1 LPAFKAGGPI
11 RSIVNFVE
19 MFKDDFDIYVF
30 TSDRDLGDTQAFQN
44 IETDVWT
51 DQDRFKIMYASHKNL
66 NHASIK
72 KLIQTIN
79 PDWLYLNSMF
89 SAFTIYA
96 LLVLLRSRKI
106 VLAPRGM
113 LRNSAL
119 AIKPIRKYLYLS
131 LLKMLNVDQYIRLHA
146 TSSEEANSIKQIFPN
161 AQTISVVPNLP
172 PKINQELSSREKNQ
186 GELNMIFIGRMHP
199 IKNLLYLLSCLE
211 NVYGNCS
218 LKIIATK
225 EDEIYW
231 KECQDKISKLKT
243 ISIETMINMPHHEI
257 KEQLEQSE
265 LFVLPTKGENFG
277 HAILEALSVGCPV
290 LISDQTPWKQ
300 LNSTKAG
307 IELSL
312 DDPSSF
318 TSAIQQFIDMTDT
331 EWQTYR
337 KGALTLAQSHFNES
351 TDEMLYF
358 QLFNHKEN

>member
-1 LPAFKAGGPI
+1 
-11 RSIVNFVE
+11 

-30 TSDRDLGDTQAFQN
+30 TSDRDLGDTQAFQH

-51 DQDRFKIMYASHKNL
+51 DQDRIKIMYASHKNL
-66 NHASIK
+66 NYASIK
-72 KLIQTIN
+72 KLIQAIN

-131 LLKMLNVDQYIRLHA
+131 LLKMLNVDQYIRFHA
-146 TSSEEANSIKQIFPN
+146 TSTEEANSIKQIFPN
-161 AQTISVVPNLP
+161 ARTISIVPNLP
-172 PKINQELSSREKNQ
+172 PKINQELSSREKKQ

-211 NVYGNCS
+211 NMQGNCS

-257 KEQLEQSE
+257 KEQL
-265 LFVLPTKGENFG
+265 
-277 HAILEALSVGCPV
+277 
-290 LISDQTPWKQ
+290 
-300 LNSTKAG
+300 
-307 IELSL
+307 
-312 DDPSSF
+312 
-318 TSAIQQFIDMTDT
+318 
-331 EWQTYR
+331 
-337 KGALTLAQSHFNES
+337 
-351 TDEMLYF
+351 
-358 QLFNHKEN
+358 